1 MRDRQHR
8 TKFPPFDDIYKALR
22 PYTILYSWWG
32 PKDILPQISIF
43 GHYLTPKRRKN
54 SPRAIS
60 TKMICL
66 NFLRHSFL
74 NLQYIMF
81 GYDVSS
87 CLFLNAL
94 WDSLLKICGKV
105 YLQWEHPLDSILRQQ
120 KINPSLIIFFL
131 FCNFVSLSFLIFCI
145 LGTYSGQRPC
155 RPGPGAGRPED

>member
-1 MRDRQHR
+1 MSESVGRWGISNAA
-8 TKFPPFDDIYKALR
+8 TAKFSPFDDIYKALR

-43 GHYLTPKRRKN
+43 GHYLTPQRRKN
-54 SPRAIS
+54 SPLAIS
-60 TKMICL
+60 TKRICL

-105 YLQWEHPLDSILRQQ
+105 YLQWEHPLDSIPRQQ
-120 KINPSLIIFFL
+120 KINPSRIIFFFVVIL
-131 FCNFVSLSFLIFCI
+131 YSWVSLFLHFGY
-145 LGTYSGQRPC
+145 L
-155 RPGPGAGRPED
+155 